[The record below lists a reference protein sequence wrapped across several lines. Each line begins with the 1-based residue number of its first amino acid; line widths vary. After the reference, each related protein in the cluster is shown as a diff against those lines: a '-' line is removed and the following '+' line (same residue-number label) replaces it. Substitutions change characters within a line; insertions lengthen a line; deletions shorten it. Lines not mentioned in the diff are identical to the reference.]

1 MKHKISL
8 AFVFCLAI
16 AVATIFN
23 ISDAR
28 SEKQSPD
35 PGTQIQKNEKGMNTS
50 GKVQMP
56 KKTNPT
62 IIAIFGRVCPCKDKV
77 EPNGGILMEGVFVR
91 LKNYRCGTFPTAPVS
106 GKVRFKYY
114 CLKDRRIKSIT
125 KSFTNL
131 VDVLDVVMIPSGQTI
146 LAGKNELLIA
156 EITEIRGAQ
165 DCDPSHNT
173 IRIATCVLE
182 PMR

>member
-1 MKHKISL
+1 MKYRISM
-8 AFVFCLAI
+8 AVVICLAI
-16 AVATIFN
+16 AMAMIFTTK
-23 ISDAR
+23 DAW
-28 SEKQSPD
+28 SEKQAPD
-35 PGTQIQKNEKGMNTS
+35 PGTQIQKNEKGMNPS
-50 GKVQMP
+50 GQVQMP

-62 IIAIFGRVCPCKDKV
+62 IIAIYASVCPCKDEV
-77 EPNGGILMEGVFVR
+77 EPNGGILMKGVYVR
-91 LKNYRCGTFPTAPVS
+91 LKNYKCGTFPTTPVS

-131 VDVLDVVMIPSGQTI
+131 VDVLDVAMIPSSQTI

-182 PMR
+182 PVH